1 MAIIVLPLSYV
12 LTFSVI
18 FFSLKE
24 KEYHVLSFKMKY
36 RNRMW
41 NLEFDFP
48 FTVEKLDFLK
58 EKAV

>member
-1 MAIIVLPLSYV
+1 MIVLPLSYV

-36 RNRMW
+36 HNRMW

-58 EKAV
+58 EKAM